1 MVIFNVAFNVDFN
14 VAFNVAEVSEFVI
27 TSSITKVIL
36 QTPPFTALKSRFLD
50 QFTAS
55 RVLKPWPAWVRSER
69 PPSTDSKH
77 VPEPGPTVP
86 TSPQTRGGERKA
98 GEANGRDDT
107 PTLDPCRRLTHRYGN
122 VMMVSYSAQRSA
134 IRNHYIRNHRSPGSR
149 AGTVAKGGG

>member
-1 MVIFNVAFNVDFN
+1 MSTPKPLVSTSAWMQWPMPPPSPSSSSSFAFRFPYLRVVIFNVAFNVD
-14 VAFNVAEVSEFVI
+14 FNVAEVSEFVI

-77 VPEPGPTVP
+77 VPEPWPDGAHEPSDTWRR
-86 TSPQTRGGERKA
+86 TEGRRGER
-98 GEANGRDDT
+98 
-107 PTLDPCRRLTHRYGN
+107 P
-122 VMMVSYSAQRSA
+122 
-134 IRNHYIRNHRSPGSR
+134 
-149 AGTVAKGGG
+149 